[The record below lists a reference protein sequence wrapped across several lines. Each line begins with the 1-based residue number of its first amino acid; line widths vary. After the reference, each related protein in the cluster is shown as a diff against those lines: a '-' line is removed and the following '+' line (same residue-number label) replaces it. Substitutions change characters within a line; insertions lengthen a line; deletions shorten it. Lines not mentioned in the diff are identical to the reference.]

1 MNTLDTMIAAK
12 ARRDVIRALI
22 IKELRAGPELS
33 ADLEALLMADS
44 NATTELTDAVAY
56 FEPFI

>member
-33 ADLEALLMADS
+33 ADQIGRAH
-44 NATTELTDAVAY
+44 V
-56 FEPFI
+56 